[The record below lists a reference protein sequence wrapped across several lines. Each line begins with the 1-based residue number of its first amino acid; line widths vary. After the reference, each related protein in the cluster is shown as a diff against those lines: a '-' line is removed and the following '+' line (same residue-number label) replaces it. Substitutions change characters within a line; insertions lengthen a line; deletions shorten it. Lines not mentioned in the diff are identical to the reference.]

1 MDGLFSPGRSIT
13 RPHAWHLGRPI
24 PAGWFSAGT
33 ALRGE
38 RSAVSG
44 EGSEGRGNPSAENV
58 DRAVAFFVGTIPE
71 AFYDFFPNFF

>member
-1 MDGLFSPGRSIT
+1 M
-13 RPHAWHLGRPI
+13 
-24 PAGWFSAGT
+24 
-33 ALRGE
+33 
-38 RSAVSG
+38 SG